1 MEKSIGAF
9 LPLFKSALEEG
20 RIMDKRTLLSEK
32 RRICESLSTAE
43 IPKNGEILS
52 NLDKAYISKFSE
64 ILKSKPVRTLSG
76 VTVVALMTKPFD
88 CPHGVCIFCPGGTRV
103 NTPQAYTG
111 FEPAARRAKAN
122 NYDPYDQVQA
132 RLKHYLFM
140 GYEPQKIEII
150 AIGGTFT
157 TLPKLYRDDFITNIY
172 RAMNDF
178 PQNKNDRHGSLQEQ
192 KKINETAAVRC
203 VTFAI
208 ETKPE
213 RCNLGD
219 VKQLLEYGVTRV
231 EMGVQSVYDD
241 VLKKNNRGHTIGDVR
256 SASKLLR
263 NNAYKVDYHVML
275 NLPFSDI
282 DKDKGTI
289 SAIYE
294 DESLKPD
301 AIKIYPT
308 LVIKGTGL
316 YNLWK
321 DGKHSV
327 YPLEDIITLIA
338 EAEVS
343 APRWLRI
350 MRVERDIPSNLI
362 EDGVKVTN
370 LRQLVSDR
378 IREIGKK
385 ANDIRSRE
393 IGHSQLTK
401 KTTIQMKRED
411 YRASGGDEIFL
422 SIDDTAND
430 AIIGFIRL
438 RVQDGSSES
447 LVRELHVYGEQK
459 TIASDEPGGFQHKGF
474 GKQLLEEAEKITR
487 NEYSLHKVKIISGV
501 GVREYYR
508 KEGYRLK
515 GPYMVKEI

>member
-1 MEKSIGAF
+1 MEKSMGAF

-20 RIMDKRTLLSEK
+20 KIKDKRTLLSEK
-32 RRICESLSTAE
+32 RKICESLKTAE
-43 IPKNGEILS
+43 IPKNGDILS
-52 NLDKAYISKFSE
+52 MLEARYISRFSE
-64 ILKSKPVRTLSG
+64 ILKSKPIRTLSG

-88 CPHGVCIFCPGGTRV
+88 CPHGVCLFCPGGTRV

-122 NYDPYDQVQA
+122 NYEPYKQVQA

-140 GYEPQKIEII
+140 GYEPQKVEII
-150 AIGGTFT
+150 TIGGTFT
-157 TLPKLYRDDFITNIY
+157 TLPKSYRDDFVTNIY
-172 RAMNDF
+172 RALNDF
-178 PQNKNDRHGSLQEQ
+178 PKNISSNSTPLHEQ
-192 KKINETAAVRC
+192 KKINETAAIRC

-213 RCNLGD
+213 RCDTGD

-231 EMGVQSVYDD
+231 EMGVQSVYDEI
-241 VLKKNNRGHTIGDVR
+241 LKRNNRGHTIEDVKT
-256 SASKLLR
+256 SSKLLR

-282 DKDKGTI
+282 DKDKQTL
-289 SAIYE
+289 SAVYN
-294 DESLKPD
+294 DEGLKPD

-321 DGKHSV
+321 EGKHQV
-327 YPLEDIITLIA
+327 YPIEDIINLIA

-362 EDGVKVTN
+362 EDGVKITN
-370 LRQLVSDR
+370 LRQLVSER
-378 IREIGKK
+378 IRELGKK
-385 ANDIRSRE
+385 ASDIRSRE
-393 IGHSQLTK
+393 IGHLQLTK
-401 KTTIQMKRED
+401 NTVIKMKREN
-411 YRASGGDEIFL
+411 YRASGGDEIFI
-422 SIDDTAND
+422 SIDDVAND

-438 RVQDGSSES
+438 RIPDGSSES
-447 LVRELHVYGEQK
+447 LVRELHIYGEQK
-459 TIASDEPGGFQHKGF
+459 TIDSEETSGFQHKGF
-474 GKQLLEEAEKITR
+474 GKQLLEEAERITKS
-487 NEYSLHKVKIISGV
+487 EYSLRKVKIISGV

-508 KEGYRLK
+508 KEGYKLEE
-515 GPYMVKEI
+515 PYMVKEF

>member
-1 MEKSIGAF
+1 MGAF
-9 LPLFKSALEEG
+9 LPLFKSSLEEG
-20 RIMDKRTLLSEK
+20 RIKDKRTLLSEK
-32 RRICESLSTAE
+32 RRICESLNTAE

-52 NLDKAYISKFSE
+52 MLEKKYISKFSDV
-64 ILKSKPVRTLSG
+64 LKSKPIRTLSG

-88 CPHGVCIFCPGGTRV
+88 CPHGVCLFCPGGTRV

-111 FEPAARRAKAN
+111 FEPAARRAKGN
-122 NYDPYDQVQA
+122 NYDPYAQVQA

-140 GYEPQKIEII
+140 GYEPQKVEII

-157 TLPKLYRDDFITNIY
+157 TLPKSYRDDFVTNVY
-172 RAMNDF
+172 RALNDF
-178 PQNKNDRHGSLQEQ
+178 PKNLRDEHVSLQEQ
-192 KKINETAAVRC
+192 KEINETAETRC
-203 VTFAI
+203 VALAI

-213 RCNLGD
+213 RCGIAD
-219 VKQLLEYGVTRV
+219 VNQLLEYGVTRV

-241 VLKKNNRGHTIGDVR
+241 VLKKNNRGHTIADVK
-256 SASKLLR
+256 ASSRLLR
-263 NNAYKVDYHVML
+263 DNAYKVDYHVML

-282 DKDKGTI
+282 DKDRQTI
-289 SAIYE
+289 KEVYE
-294 DESLKPD
+294 DDGLKPD

-316 YNLWK
+316 YNLWEK
-321 DGKHSV
+321 GMHTI
-327 YPLEDIITLIA
+327 YPIDDIIDLIVQ
-338 EAEVS
+338 AEVS

-370 LRQLVSDR
+370 LRQLVSER
-378 IREIGKK
+378 IREMGKQ

-393 IGHSQLTK
+393 IGHVQLLND
-401 KTTIQMKRED
+401 TIIKMKREN

-422 SIDDTAND
+422 SIDDVAND

-438 RVQDGSSES
+438 RIPDGSPES

-459 TIASDEPGGFQHKGF
+459 TIASENLGGFQHKGF
-474 GKQLLEEAEKITR
+474 GRQLLEEAERITKS
-487 NEYSLHKVKIISGV
+487 EYSLNKIKIISGV

-508 KEGYRLK
+508 KEGYRLEA
-515 GPYMVKEI
+515 PYMVKEI